1 MPSAPDFSSVSRL
14 PAATD
19 NVAIATRR
27 LEAGTELLIAGVPV
41 KLKHTVLLGHRF
53 AVQPVKKGAELL
65 SWTRPFGVAIADI
78 APGDYV
84 CNREMLEA
92 LAIRDLNATLPAAP
106 NFENRIVPYAFDEG
120 AFMPAP
126 PVERV
131 SQPATFLGYRR
142 PGRRGVGTRNYIVIL
157 GTSSRTASFAR
168 LLADRLRPLAGE
180 VPSLDGIV
188 ALAHT
193 EGGDP
198 EEPNNAPELLR
209 ALAGYLV
216 HPNVAAVLA
225 VDYGAEPLN
234 NARLSEFAE
243 RGGYPLADV
252 PHRFLTIRHGV
263 PAALAE
269 GEAQV
274 RAWLPAAAAARRTP
288 EPLAGLSVALQCGG
302 SDAFSGISGNPL
314 AGAVA
319 HEVVRHGGRA
329 VLTETDELIGAEG
342 YILSCIK
349 DLDTGRRFLR
359 CIERFKERLTWHGAS
374 PEGNP
379 SGGNKLRGLY
389 NIVLKSLGAAAKKA
403 PATRV
408 ESVFDYAE
416 PLSAPGFHFM
426 NGPGNDLE
434 GIAGQVATGCNVVIF
449 VTGNGSITNFPFV
462 PTIKVTTT
470 TARHELLINEMDV
483 NAGRYLDGT
492 PMDILRDETFDL
504 LREVASGRR
513 THGEHAGH
521 AQISLWRNWRQTD
534 TSHLA
539 ALRARPAPDGR
550 PLALVREK
558 NPPPAPTALIPAIPT
573 AKGWAL
579 DRIGL
584 IFPSSLCSSEI
595 ARLAAQRL
603 NAKGTGRAAG
613 FSRFVALTH
622 TEGCGFGGES
632 HYHLL
637 DRVYRGYAAHPDA
650 ALTLFLEHGCEK
662 VPNDMIRRRMEAA
675 GDDPRQFGWASVQ
688 LDGGIEKVLAKVEA
702 WFEQKCTEL
711 GPPVPGLAGLEAL
724 TLGLVSTG
732 APRKPTAEAFA
743 RLARTVVEAGGS
755 VLVPADDPLLAAPR
769 FAEALLGAAP
779 PRPTLAYGQAR
790 SQPGLHVVDTETLH
804 WTENLSGLGACG
816 AQLFLALVF
825 DHPRQGHPM
834 IPLIQVAEAGEKLP
848 ADEIDL
854 FLPEETAAADEALLR
869 LVSAAAAREITGRA
883 QAQGMTDF
891 QITRGHLGV
900 TT

>member
-1 MPSAPDFSSVSRL
+1 MPCALELSSVSRL
-14 PAATD
+14 PAPTD

-27 LEAGTELLIAGVPV
+27 LEAGTELLIAGAPV
-41 KLKHTVLLGHRF
+41 ALKHTVLLGHRF
-53 AVQPVKKGAELL
+53 AVRPIARGAELL
-65 SWTRPFGVAIADI
+65 SWTRPFGVAIGEI

-84 CNREMLEA
+84 CNRDMLEA
-92 LAIRDLNATLPAAP
+92 LAIRDLKAALPTAP
-106 NFENRIVPYAFDEG
+106 NFENRIVPHAFDERT
-120 AFMPAP
+120 FIPAP
-126 PVERV
+126 PVGHVDR
-131 SQPATFLGYRR
+131 PATFLGYRR
-142 PGRRGVGTRNYIVIL
+142 PGRRGVGTRNYVVIL

-168 LLADRLRPLAGE
+168 LLADRLRTAAGE
-180 VPSLDGIV
+180 FPSLDGIV

-198 EEPNNAPELLR
+198 AEPNNMPELLR

-216 HPNVAAVLA
+216 HPNVGAVLA

-234 NARLSEFAE
+234 NARLREFAE

-252 PHRFLTIRHGV
+252 PHHFLTLRHGV

-269 GEAQV
+269 GEALV
-274 RAWLPAAAAARRTP
+274 RAWLPAVAAAARTT

-342 YILSCIK
+342 YILSRIR
-349 DLDTGRRFLR
+349 DIDTARRFLR
-359 CIERFKERLTWHGAS
+359 CIERFKERLGWHGAS

-403 PATRV
+403 PQTRV

-434 GIAGQVATGCNVVIF
+434 GIAGQVATGCNVVMF

-462 PTIKVTTT
+462 PTIKITTT
-470 TARHELLINEMDV
+470 TARHELLIREMDV
-483 NAGRYLDGT
+483 NAGRFLDGE
-492 PMDILRDETFDL
+492 PMDALRDETFAL

-513 THGEHAGH
+513 TRGEHAGH
-521 AQISLWRNWRQTD
+521 AQISLWRNWHQTD
-534 TSHLA
+534 TSRLA
-539 ALRARPAPDGR
+539 ELRARPAPDGQ
-550 PLALVREK
+550 PLVLVPGKTEPAH
-558 NPPPAPTALIPAIPT
+558 PPQPFPIFRT

-579 DRIGL
+579 DRLGL

-595 ARLAAQRL
+595 ARLAAERL
-603 NAKGTGRAAG
+603 NARGTGQAAG
-613 FSRFVALTH
+613 ISRFVALTH
-622 TEGCGFGGES
+622 TEGCGFGGEA

-637 DRVYRGYAAHPDA
+637 DRVYRGYAAHPNA
-650 ALTLFLEHGCEK
+650 AVTLFLEHGCEK
-662 VPNDMIRRRMEAA
+662 VPNDMIRRRLEAA
-675 GDDPRQFGWASVQ
+675 GADPRQFGWASVQ

-702 WFEQKCTEL
+702 WFAEKSAEL
-711 GPPVPGLAGLEAL
+711 GPAATGLAGFEAL
-724 TLGLVSTG
+724 ALGLISTHP
-732 APRKPTAEAFA
+732 PRDPTAEAFA
-743 RLARTVVEAGGS
+743 TLARAIVGEGGS
-755 VLVPADDPLLAAPR
+755 VLLPAGDPLLASPLFR
-769 FAEALLGAAP
+769 ERLLGPAA
-779 PRPTLAYGQAR
+779 PRPTLAYGQTPAR
-790 SQPGLHVVDTETLH
+790 PGLHVVETETEH
-804 WTENLSGLGACG
+804 WTENLTGLGASG
-816 AQLFLALVF
+816 AQMFLGLVAG
-825 DHPRQGHPM
+825 HPRQGHPM
-834 IPLIQVAEAGEKLP
+834 LPVLQVAEAEEKLP

-854 FLPEETAAADEALLR
+854 FLPRTATPACEALCR
-869 LVSAAAAREITGRA
+869 LVAAAAAREITPRA
-883 QAQGMTDF
+883 AARGLTDF